1 MKQTLKKLVLTAL
14 PLMLGMAANAI
25 NHLVDSMFLGH
36 YSETALA
43 ACLPG
48 NMLGTFFT
56 GFLICTVGYTSTF
69 VAQFHGAKKYTA
81 AWSAFLQGIYIS
93 LLSIPI
99 FLLMIPLGD
108 FFTGLT
114 GHECV
119 LQDQERIAFHY
130 AVLVGIVTLLTTVL
144 SGFFTGQGKTR
155 LVGLGT
161 VAGCVVNILL
171 DPLLIFGLNRGIAGA
186 GLSSVIGSIISC
198 LIITFA
204 LVRDRFFNEQIRS
217 DNRAFRPVLA
227 RRIFRFGAPFGLSAL
242 IGSGSF
248 TVFVMA
254 LGHLSTS
261 ALALGNACFAIN
273 NVFYTLLCAIES
285 ALVILVGRTFGKKDI
300 LATRRFVTAGLILVF
315 FTLLACYVPILLT
328 PGPVL
333 RLFSGTVNAADD
345 TIATFGFVFLAILL
359 IREAFEGIQHL
370 LTGAL
375 RGVGDTH
382 TIFRAHFVA
391 SALIQLPLV
400 VLATS
405 ILRSPIVLWATMP
418 LTFAIHALL
427 LFIRWRNGK
436 WQNTAL

>member
-56 GFLICTVGYTSTF
+56 GFLICTIGYTSTF

-81 AWSAFLQGIYIS
+81 AWSAFLQGLYLS

-108 FFTGLT
+108 FFIGLT

-130 AVLVGIVTLLTTVL
+130 AVIGGIVTLLTTVL

-155 LVGLGT
+155 LVGLAT
-161 VAGCVVNILL
+161 VAGCVVNMAL
-171 DPLLIFGLNRGIAGA
+171 DPLLIFSLDQGIEGA
-186 GLSSVIGSIISC
+186 GLSSVIGCAASC
-198 LIITFA
+198 IIITFA
-204 LVRDRFFNEQIRS
+204 LTRDRFFHEQMHS
-217 DNRAFRPVLA
+217 GNRAFRPALA
-227 RRIFRFGAPFGLSAL
+227 LRILRFGAPFGLSAL
-242 IGSGSF
+242 VGSGSF
-248 TVFVMA
+248 TVFVLA

-285 ALVILVGRTFGKKDI
+285 ALVILVGRAFGRKDI
-300 LATRRFVTAGLILVF
+300 LATRRSVAAGHILVF
-315 FTLLACYVPILLT
+315 FVLLACYVPILIA
-328 PGPVL
+328 PGPAL
-333 RLFSGTVNAADD
+333 RLFSGT
-345 TIATFGFVFLAILL
+345 TPATDGSFASFGFVFLAILL
-359 IREAFEGIQHL
+359 FRELFEGIQHV

-375 RGVGDTH
+375 RGVGDTR
-382 TIFRAHFVA
+382 TIFRAHVVA
-391 SALIQLPLV
+391 SILIQLPLV

-405 ILRSPIVLWATMP
+405 MARSPIILWATMP

-427 LFIRWRNGK
+427 LLIRWRNGK
-436 WQNTAL
+436 WQNTVL